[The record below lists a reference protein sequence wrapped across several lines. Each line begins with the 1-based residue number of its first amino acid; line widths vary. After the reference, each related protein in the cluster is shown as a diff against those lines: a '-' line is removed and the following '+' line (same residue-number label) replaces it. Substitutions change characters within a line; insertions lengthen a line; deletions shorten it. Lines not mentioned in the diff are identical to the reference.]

1 MNRAMTLADWSL
13 LFAAALLLGS
23 TFLFL
28 NITIKEIS
36 PFTTAAFRT
45 LIAAPI
51 CWGLMRAFGAHLPL
65 TRQGWVALFW
75 LGLLTA
81 AIPFGTISWGQQ
93 HIESGMAGILFGTIP
108 ILMVVLAPIFL
119 AEETFTHRRLA
130 GGVVGLAG
138 VILLIG
144 PSVLANASAQTL
156 GIAIT
161 FLGPLSH
168 TLGAIYAR
176 RQTNLTPP
184 TMATGQMIFGG
195 LILVPLAFATEA
207 PLNLNP
213 SMGAIGAILVTGVF
227 CTAIAMSLYFV
238 VIHRIGATRSSL
250 VPMFMPVVAVVLGA
264 VVLGERLPLSAFS
277 GLALILAGA
286 LAVSSRAPAKPLV
299 FVASNVPEMQ

>member
-119 AEETFTHRRLA
+119 AEETFTRRRLA

-299 FVASNVPEMQ
+299 SVTPNVPEMQ

>member
-1 MNRAMTLADWSL
+1 MTRAMTLVDWSL
-13 LFAAALLLGS
+13 LLAAALLLGS

-65 TRQGWVALFW
+65 TRQGWIALFW

-93 HIESGMAGILFGTIP
+93 HIESGMGGILFGTMP
-108 ILMVVLAPIFL
+108 ILMVLLAPIFL
-119 AEETFTHRRLA
+119 AEETFTRRRLA

-138 VILLIG
+138 IILLIG
-144 PSVLANASAQTL
+144 PSVLANASSQVL
-156 GIAIT
+156 GIAVT
-161 FLGPLSH
+161 FLAPLSH

-184 TMATGQMIFGG
+184 TMATGQMIFGA

-207 PLNLNP
+207 PLNLDP
-213 SMGAIGAILVTGVF
+213 SIGVIGAILVTGVF

-238 VIHRIGATRSSL
+238 VVRRIGATRSSL
-250 VPMFMPVVAVVLGA
+250 VPMFFPVVAVVLGA

-299 FVASNVPEMQ
+299 SVAPNAPEMQ

>member
-1 MNRAMTLADWSL
+1 MNRAMALADWSL

-28 NITIKEIS
+28 NITNKEIS

-51 CWGLMRAFGAHLPL
+51 CWGLMLAFGAHLPL

-119 AEETFTHRRLA
+119 AEETFTQRRLA

-138 VILLIG
+138 VILLIS

-213 SMGAIGAILVTGVF
+213 SMGVF
-227 CTAIAMSLYFV
+227 
-238 VIHRIGATRSSL
+238 GATRSSL

-286 LAVSSRAPAKPLV
+286 LAVSSRVPAKPLV
-299 FVASNVPEMQ
+299 SIAPNVPEMQ

>member
-1 MNRAMTLADWSL
+1 MNRARTLADWSL

-119 AEETFTHRRLA
+119 AEETFTRRRLA

-213 SMGAIGAILVTGVF
+213 SMGAIGAILVTGAF

-238 VIHRIGATRSSL
+238 VIRRIGATRSSL

-299 FVASNVPEMQ
+299 SVTPNVPEMQ

>member
-1 MNRAMTLADWSL
+1 MNRAMALADWSL

-119 AEETFTHRRLA
+119 AEETFTRRRLA

-213 SMGAIGAILVTGVF
+213 SMGAIGAIFVTGVF

-238 VIHRIGATRSSL
+238 VIRRIGATRSSL

-299 FVASNVPEMQ
+299 SVAPNVPEMQ

>member
-28 NITIKEIS
+28 NISIKEIS

-119 AEETFTHRRLA
+119 AEETFTQRRLA

-299 FVASNVPEMQ
+299 SVTPNVPEMQ